1 MGSEDEEFRERTE
14 DHEGPFSIF
23 RLIGIFPVLI
33 MYSAIFGSIAFYTYL
48 VEKRFMMNRNKN
60 YLNRINKGGCLIGR
74 NNLFS

>member
-1 MGSEDEEFRERTE
+1 MGSEDEEFRERAE

-48 VEKRFMMNRNKN
+48 VEKRFMMKRK
-60 YLNRINKGGCLIGR
+60 RTT
-74 NNLFS
+74 